1 MSASPKILRASLNDG
16 VRWLTRGADLL
27 ARDGSLMLRV
37 AAWLVVITLIQMVP
51 VIGVP
56 LLVLISPA
64 LTGGMLGVFRRLD
77 TGQEAR
83 PEQVLDGLRNGAVR
97 TRLLVLGGVLLMGV
111 MASVMAVF
119 AWLSPQMDMEALN
132 ALMNDPQAMESDPD
146 RWLALFEGV
155 NLFGGLALGATI
167 MALVLGGLYFAV
179 PLVFFW
185 NWPVLAAL
193 LYSLRAVFVN
203 WLAFLGFGA
212 VVVGLLFAL
221 GFVFLMTAGLLA
233 LALGAAGNFAGQ
245 LLSLIASLFIQLLMA
260 AAQWLAF
267 RQLFPVDAD
276 GSVRDDGPGGGSGSG
291 GGSVQA

>member
-1 MSASPKILRASLNDG
+1 MSDG
-16 VRWLTRGADLL
+16 VAWLTKGADLL

-51 VIGVP
+51 LIGVP

-64 LTGGMLGVFRRLD
+64 LTGGMLGLFRRVD
-77 TGQEAR
+77 AGQGAR
-83 PEQVLDGLRNGAVR
+83 PEQVFDGLRDSAVR
-97 TRLLVLGGVLLMGV
+97 TRLLTLGGLLLVGLL
-111 MASVMAVF
+111 ASVMVVV

-132 ALMNDPQAMESDPD
+132 ALMNDPQAMENDPD
-146 RWLALFEGV
+146 RLFALFEGV
-155 NLFGGLALGATI
+155 NLFGGLALGAAI
-167 MALVLGGLYFAV
+167 LGLVLGALYFGV

-185 NWPVLAAL
+185 NWPVLAAV

-203 WLAFLGFGA
+203 WRAFLGFGA
-212 VVVGLLFAL
+212 VVIGLLFAL

-233 LALGAAGNFAGQ
+233 LALGPVGNFAGQ
-245 LLSLIASLFIQLLMA
+245 LMSLIVSLFVQLLMA

-276 GSVRDDGPGGGSGSG
+276 GSVRDDGPGDGSDSG